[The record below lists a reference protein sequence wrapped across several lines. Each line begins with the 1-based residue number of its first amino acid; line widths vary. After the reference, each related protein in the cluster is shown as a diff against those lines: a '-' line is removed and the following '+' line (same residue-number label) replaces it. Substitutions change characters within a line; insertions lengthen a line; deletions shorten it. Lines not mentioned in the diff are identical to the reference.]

1 MVAKRQY
8 SKNNPDIVGYG
19 RPNYE
24 KETIPTTP
32 TATKKKIMGIDVSE
46 HNGTL
51 DWAKLKEAG
60 VEFAIIRTGYGQ
72 GHIDS

>member
-1 MVAKRQY
+1 
-8 SKNNPDIVGYG
+8 
-19 RPNYE
+19 
-24 KETIPTTP
+24 
-32 TATKKKIMGIDVSE
+32 MGIDVSE

-51 DWAKLKEAG
+51 DWAKIKEAG